1 MTTNAMTNNAK
12 TNTAITAD
20 AIEFTPWPEHL
31 AKQYRQ
37 LGYWQDKTLLD
48 YLRDSVEAYPD
59 HPAIVCGEREI
70 SYRDLHQQ
78 IAQLAT
84 GFEQLGLK
92 AGDNV
97 VLQMTNVAEF
107 YMCFFALVQKGVR
120 PIMALPAHR
129 SSEIRYFCQHA
140 NAKAY
145 IINGEERQFDYQK
158 LACEVLEACPSL
170 AHVIVKG
177 ECHYPDNDK
186 FVTLASCY
194 QHADYQQTANP
205 EQVAFFQL
213 SGGTTGTPKLI
224 PRSHNDYA
232 YSVVGSVDICQFDH
246 QTKYLCALP
255 VAHNFPFSSPGALG
269 VFWAGGTVVLTKDPT
284 PQAAFAVIEK
294 HQVNVS
300 GIVPPLALLW
310 MDHAANTEYDIS
322 SLALLQVGGA
332 KFSES
337 AARRVPQTL
346 GCKLQQIFGMAE
358 GLVNYTRLD
367 DPEEV
372 MFATQGRPI
381 SAHDQV
387 MVVDEDGMPVKPG
400 EEGFLLTQG
409 PYTIRG
415 YYKAPEHN
423 QRSFNSHG
431 FYITGDIVKLT
442 EDGNIVVTGRDK
454 DQINRGG
461 EKVAAEEVENQL
473 LRHSAVHDAA
483 LIAIPDDYLGE
494 RSCAVV
500 VLSGDE
506 PVKAITLKR
515 FLRDA
520 GLADFKIPD
529 QVHFVDQLPKTSVGK
544 IDKKALRA
552 QYQ

>member
-1 MTTNAMTNNAK
+1 MKTTTL
-12 TNTAITAD
+12 TTD
-20 AIEFTPWPEHL
+20 ALEFTPWPEHQ
-31 AKQYRQ
+31 ARHYRA

-48 YLRDSVEAYPD
+48 YLRDSVEAYPE
-59 HPAIVCGEREI
+59 HIAIICGERHI
-70 SYRDLHQQ
+70 SYREFHQH
-78 IAQLAT
+78 IARLAN
-84 GFEQLGLK
+84 GFDALGLRP
-92 AGDNV
+92 GDNV

-107 YMCFFALVQKGVR
+107 YLCFFALVQKGVR

-129 SSEIRYFCQHA
+129 LSEIRYFCQHA

-145 IINGEERQFDYQK
+145 IINGEERQFDYQT
-158 LACEVLEACPSL
+158 LACQVLEACPDL
-170 AHVIVKG
+170 KHVVVKG
-177 ECHYPDNDK
+177 QCHYADNPK
-186 FVTLASCY
+186 FVSLESCY
-194 QHADYQQTANP
+194 QNGDYQQIANP
-205 EQVAFFQL
+205 EHVAFFQL

-284 PQAAFAVIEK
+284 PQAAFALIEK

-300 GIVPPLALLW
+300 GVVPPLALLW
-310 MDHAANTEYDIS
+310 MDHASQTEHDIS
-322 SLALLQVGGA
+322 SLKLLQVGGA

-346 GCKLQQIFGMAE
+346 GCQLQQIFGMAE

-367 DPEEV
+367 DPDEV
-372 MFATQGRPI
+372 IFATQGRPI

-387 MVVDEDGMPVKPG
+387 MVVNDDGLPVAPG

-423 QRSFNSHG
+423 QRSFNQHG

-442 EDGNIVVTGRDK
+442 EQGNIVVTGRDK

-461 EKVAAEEVENQL
+461 EKIAAEEVENQL
-473 LRHSAVHDAA
+473 LRHPAVHDAA
-483 LIAIPDDYLGE
+483 LIAIADEYLGE

-500 VLSGDE
+500 VLSAGQE
-506 PVKAITLKR
+506 IKAIALKR
-515 FLRDA
+515 FLRNA

-529 QVHFVDQLPKTSVGK
+529 QVQFVAQLPKTSVGK

-552 QYQ
+552 EYQSRD